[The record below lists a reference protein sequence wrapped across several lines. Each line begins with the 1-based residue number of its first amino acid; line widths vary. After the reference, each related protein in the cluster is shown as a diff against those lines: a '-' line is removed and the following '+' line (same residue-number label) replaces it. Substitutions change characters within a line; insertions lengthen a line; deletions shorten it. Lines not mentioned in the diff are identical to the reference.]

1 MDSDISTSPYKPCIL
16 IQVSSN
22 TSTVSQ
28 LFYGKHMSF
37 SQKKR
42 KTHVMIHSFSMENKG
57 HDSQF
62 FNENHRSGLRN
73 IYSSNSESYNKSTVG
88 PCTLLFSS
96 KKK

>member
-1 MDSDISTSPYKPCIL
+1 
-16 IQVSSN
+16 
-22 TSTVSQ
+22 
-28 LFYGKHMSF
+28 
-37 SQKKR
+37 
-42 KTHVMIHSFSMENKG
+42 MIHSFSMENKG

-96 KKK
+96 KKKSNSESGVNAINYNGEQ

>member
-1 MDSDISTSPYKPCIL
+1 
-16 IQVSSN
+16 
-22 TSTVSQ
+22 
-28 LFYGKHMSF
+28 
-37 SQKKR
+37 
-42 KTHVMIHSFSMENKG
+42 MIHSFSMENKG

-96 KKK
+96 KKKVTLSQEWMQLTTMENS